1 MLNDRPAWDAFDR
14 SDNHRE
20 STELTKAGNNCR
32 SARSLER
39 NDDRRVA

>member
-1 MLNDRPAWDAFDR
+1 MLNDRPPWDAFDG

-20 STELTKAGNNCR
+20 STELTKAGSNCP

-39 NDDRRVA
+39 NDDRSVV